1 MTRQAPI
8 LLAAL
13 ALAVLAAGCS
23 GKLNPFSS
31 SREVPYSEAMRIS
44 AQELDER
51 LDDPELFI
59 LDVRE
64 ARHWQPSQSK
74 IPGAVRK
81 DPDAVDAWIDDI
93 PTDKTV
99 ITYCA

>member
-1 MTRQAPI
+1 MTRQARI
-8 LLAAL
+8 FLTAL
-13 ALAVLAAGCS
+13 ALAVLATGCS
-23 GKLNPFSS
+23 GNLNPFSS
-31 SREVPYSEAMRIS
+31 SREIPYSEAPRITV
-44 AQELDER
+44 QELAER
-51 LDDPELFI
+51 LADPETLI

-81 DPDAVDAWIDDI
+81 DPDAVDAWTDDI
-93 PTDKTV
+93 PADKTV